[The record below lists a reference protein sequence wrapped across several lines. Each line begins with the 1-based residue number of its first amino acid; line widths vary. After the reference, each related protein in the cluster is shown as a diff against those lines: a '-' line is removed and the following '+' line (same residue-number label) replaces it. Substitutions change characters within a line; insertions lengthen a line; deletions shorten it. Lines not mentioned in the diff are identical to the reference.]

1 MSTDI
6 ALVESA
12 SLVAPP
18 PAAPSRPRSQVI
30 AAALLAGASAM
41 GILGLIGVY
50 LSARHGQIAGNIDWI
65 PAGGLSL
72 TGPNIALFTLLIS
85 IPTMAWAQY
94 SLAKDDRQNL
104 WFALGIILVLGI
116 AFINAESFILTNMN
130 LSTEM
135 DKTVGIAQNLP
146 TLLIFI
152 IVGVHLVMVGAALI
166 AVFLTG
172 LRTLGGQ
179 LNSRDRDGLDA
190 VALYWYAT
198 VAVFGVLWYAIY
210 VTK

>member
-1 MSTDI
+1 MSSEI

-18 PAAPSRPRSQVI
+18 PTAPSPPRSQVI

-65 PAGGLSL
+65 PTGGLSL

-130 LSTEM
+130 LSTEI

-152 IVGVHLVMVGAALI
+152 IVGAHLVMVGAALI
-166 AVFLTG
+166 SVFLTG

-179 LNSRDRDGLDA
+179 LNSRDRDGLNA

-198 VAVFGVLWYAIY
+198 VAVFVVLWYAIY